1 MDELIKENQELKLA
15 LQSKNEIIL
24 DKEKTIKNNE
34 EKNKIMQ
41 RQIEEFKNIGKM
53 HFDNFKKEQLQNK
66 RNEDMIKKLIEEK
79 DEKSEEKKQL
89 LDEIQSLRLQIEAMR
104 KQMNDIKVE
113 KEKSENQRWMIN
125 IIYYYNLLLIEL
137 LLCVNY

>member
-113 KEKSENQRWMIN
+113 KEKSEN
-125 IIYYYNLLLIEL
+125 
-137 LLCVNY
+137 